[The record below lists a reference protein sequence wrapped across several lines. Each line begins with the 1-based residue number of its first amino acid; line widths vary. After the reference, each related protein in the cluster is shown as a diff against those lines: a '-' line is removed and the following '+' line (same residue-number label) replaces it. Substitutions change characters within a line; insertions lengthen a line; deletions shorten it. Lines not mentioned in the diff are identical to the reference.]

1 MKFFYWI
8 ALIFGGSLVAWFLWK
23 KVEPQKPTKT
33 QAAKPDFTSNPT
45 ATKADEAGNVLA
57 FNYKTAPDAGLLN

>member
-23 KVEPQKPTKT
+23 KVEPQKP
-33 QAAKPDFTSNPT
+33 AAKKPDLSNNPT

-57 FNYKTAPDAGLLN
+57 FNYKTAPSAGLLN

>member
-8 ALIFGGSLVAWFLWK
+8 VLIFGGSLLAWFLWK
-23 KVEPQKPTKT
+23 KVEPQKPVAK
-33 QAAKPDFTSNPT
+33 KPDLSNNPT

-57 FNYKTAPDAGLLN
+57 FNYKPAPSAGLLN